1 MTEIEILK
9 RQIFLK
15 RQARR
20 LIADEIAELKI
31 KLALKKIL
39 TFYEDQI
46 GQSFDPALSSK
57 IDCLN
62 FLLEN

>member
-31 KLALKKIL
+31 AFNAQPIVRERADIVVLEKDLTKLIPIFRRFAKKL
-39 TFYEDQI
+39 
-46 GQSFDPALSSK
+46 
-57 IDCLN
+57 
-62 FLLEN
+62 